1 MIRAVRERE
10 NIIFCALFTYLAAT
24 SFINQDVYAFTV
36 RFASV
41 VIFVVLG
48 VLALP
53 YLAEHIR
60 DRDPDLYMLLLLP
73 VLTLSFALMSG
84 SGLGAVFIPTDL
96 ALICYVTKYLR
107 LTRRAVLYLAFVGA
121 CPVSLWYSHVRWSY
135 NFNMVGF
142 AFMLMAFFAMILVD
156 VMELRYKRQLEFL
169 VYITAFILSVL
180 YHTRTAISGII
191 AFGIFFL
198 MRRLIVRSRRVCTAV
213 IMLSTLGSVLF
224 TLMYT
229 ILSEYMYNAVVLNK
243 HIFSGREDIWTELW
257 LVFAASPVTGTG
269 SGYVMKSFEIFEVH
283 NGMFDI
289 LVVHGV
295 IVFIII
301 LTMLVRMLLRLCG
314 SLRAEAEEHI
324 GFISMCA
331 VFAMLISS
339 FTENFFIT
347 PPYSL
352 FFMTF
357 AEIASFNKKEIFDE
371 A

>member
-1 MIRAVRERE
+1 MIKAIRKNE
-10 NIIFCALFTYLAAT
+10 NIIFCALFTYLVAT
-24 SFINQDVYAFTV
+24 SFINQDIYAFTV

-48 VLALP
+48 ILALP
-53 YLAEHIR
+53 YLAEHIK

-96 ALICYVTKYLR
+96 ALICYATRYLR
-107 LTRRAVLYLAFVGA
+107 LTKRAVLYLSFVGA

-135 NFNMVGF
+135 NFNMAGF
-142 AFMLMAFFAMILVD
+142 AFMLMAFFAMILVE
-156 VMELRYKRQLEFL
+156 VMELRYKRQLEFI

-198 MRRLIVRSRRVCTAV
+198 TRRLIIRNKRVCTAL
-213 IMLSTLGSVLF
+213 IMISTLGSVIF

-229 ILSEYMYNAVVLNK
+229 VLSDYMYNAIVLNK

-257 LVFAASPVTGTG
+257 MAFLASPFTGTG
-269 SGYVMKSFEIFEVH
+269 SRYVMKSFEIFEVH

-289 LVVHGV
+289 LVVHGAV
-295 IVFIII
+295 VFIITI
-301 LTMLVRMLLRLCG
+301 TMLVRMLFRVCKTLRTG
-314 SLRAEAEEHI
+314 AEEQV
-324 GFISMCA
+324 GCISICA
-331 VFAMLISS
+331 VFAMLISA
-339 FTENFFIT
+339 FTENFFIV

-352 FFMTF
+352 FFMAF
-357 AEIASFNKKEIFDE
+357 IEIAIANKKETFDE
-371 A
+371 T